1 MKTSGLHS
9 TLNDPLQHPENH
21 YVALETVTE
30 AELSRAN
37 SISPDDRG
45 ARRLLLRGDRKLSL
59 CCVWCVSL
67 CACACAR
74 SFVKIINS
82 RPRVCVWIMSN

>member
-59 CCVWCVSL
+59 CCVCVCL
-67 CACACAR
+67 CVRVPVHAAL
-74 SFVKIINS
+74 S
-82 RPRVCVWIMSN
+82 R